1 MELYSED
8 HEVGHEGSW
17 RRKHKIKEWSLELGT
32 RQFWWLLACPYLLC
46 CQLEIRRHWST
57 SVSAPLCVTGHSGLC
72 ISALKC
78 LLIPPLLA
86 SQVPFPILSCFRHS
100 LLSPLLLGRSVM
112 CSPYCTKETIL
123 TANLAKWKEA
133 FRGGPWPL
141 G

>member
-17 RRKHKIKEWSLELGT
+17 RRKHKIKECSLELGT
-32 RQFWWLLACPYLLC
+32 RQFWWLLACPYLLLPIRN
-46 CQLEIRRHWST
+46 QEALEH
-57 SVSAPLCVTGHSGLC
+57 LCFCPSLCDGHSGLC
-72 ISALKC
+72 TSTLKC
-78 LLIPPLLA
+78 LLIPPLIV
-86 SQVPFPILSCFRHS
+86 SHVPFPHLSCCRHG

-112 CSPYCTKETIL
+112 CSPHCAKETIL

-133 FRGGPWPL
+133 FHGGPWPL